1 MTEVKFSIYV
11 NASKTKINNNKKPS
25 QKRKHQAQ
33 IFLSLSSSEGTNNSK
48 IIHTIKEYRKRRKLP
63 PYFMKLEQM
72 MQKIKKYKRYK
83 YWKRRKCVLLTN
95 NLIVNT
101 VPKESIG
108 NLLKLKFI

>member
-11 NASKTKINNNKKPS
+11 NASKTKINNKSPP
-25 QKRKHQAQ
+25 KRKHQAQ

-48 IIHTIKEYRKRRKLP
+48 IIHTIKEYRKRKLP

-83 YWKRRKCVLLTN
+83 YWKKKKMYMCQ
-95 NLIVNT
+95 I
-101 VPKESIG
+101 I
-108 NLLKLKFI
+108 